1 MTATGHTTHERPADP
16 TAYRPAAIV
25 ASQDTQVGTEL
36 EPVVKRVTLDKTR
49 LYQGWPQAR
58 NRHTDYAAAQA
69 TGLREPNVSGGQ
81 TAEYLGQ
88 MFMRFF
94 GPGFAGGRLAV
105 SFLGFVNLDDEVTVR
120 GTVTDRAESDDGRV
134 WLEIR
139 MTAETQ
145 DGRTVLAGKA
155 SGFVPELDDRQ
166 EY

>member
-1 MTATGHTTHERPADP
+1 MADINGERPADP

-25 ASQDTQVGTEL
+25 ASRDTRVGTEL

-49 LYQGWPQAR
+49 LYQGWPEAR
-58 NRHTDYAAAQA
+58 NRHTDYVAAQA

-94 GPGFAGGRLAV
+94 GPGFVGGSLAV
-105 SFLGFVNLDDEVTVR
+105 SFLGTVNLDDEVTVR
-120 GTVTDRAESDDGRV
+120 GTVVDRAEADDGRV
-134 WLEIR
+134 RLEIR

-145 DGRTVLAGKA
+145 DGRTVVAGKA
-155 SGFVPELDDRQ
+155 SGFVPE
-166 EY
+166 